1 MNDEYEN
8 LKSRAVRGEK
18 DSLRELFALADE
30 YKNQGKLQKAVEA
43 FRESAVAY
51 RISGF
56 RNLNRAETAESQ
68 SAWQTKVNE
77 IYRRWIENNPNG
89 LRKLPFPACG
99 LTTEDIRQIVVHDL
113 FSDGSFD
120 DIFWF
125 LESKLGSLGMQ
136 FFSPGGSIQ
145 RRVVCL
151 LSEAFGVEDFDYA
164 EYLSNLEVRVGLDLL
179 ADEVAKRLGQDIRPN
194 EQSISS

>member
-1 MNDEYEN
+1 
-8 LKSRAVRGEK
+8 
-18 DSLRELFALADE
+18 
-30 YKNQGKLQKAVEA
+30 
-43 FRESAVAY
+43 
-51 RISGF
+51 
-56 RNLNRAETAESQ
+56 
-68 SAWQTKVNE
+68 
-77 IYRRWIENNPNG
+77 
-89 LRKLPFPACG
+89 
-99 LTTEDIRQIVVHDL
+99 
-113 FSDGSFD
+113 
-120 DIFWF
+120 
-125 LESKLGSLGMQ
+125 MQ